1 VLLIKVGNVQGSP
14 SGGDWGMDFP
24 PRGIQ
29 LMNHHRYTVAP
40 GKGHD
45 GIIASIYS
53 ILRQFRD

>member
-14 SGGDWGMDFP
+14 SGGDRGMDFP
-24 PRGIQ
+24 PWGIQ

-40 GKGHD
+40 GKGND

-53 ILRQFRD
+53 ILCQF